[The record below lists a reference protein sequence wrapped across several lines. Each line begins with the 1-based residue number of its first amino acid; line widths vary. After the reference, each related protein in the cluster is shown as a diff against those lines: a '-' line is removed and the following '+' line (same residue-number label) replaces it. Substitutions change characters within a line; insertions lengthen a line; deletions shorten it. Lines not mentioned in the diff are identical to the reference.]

1 MDRQEGY
8 QGSPSRR
15 CYSVSQTAVK
25 ATCTASQQKIA
36 LTISSDFE
44 TKFVCG
50 EIMAYDDLK
59 EYGTEAQVKAAGKL
73 RQQGK
78 PYEIV
83 DGDICYWKS
92 GQ

>member
-8 QGSPSRR
+8 QSPSS
-15 CYSVSQTAVK
+15 CWCHPVSLSPTFQVLSAD
-25 ATCTASQQKIA
+25 SR
-36 LTISSDFE
+36 SSDFE

-59 EYGTEAQVKAAGKL
+59 EYGSEAQVKAAGKL